1 MALRTRWV
9 PVILVAAAIF
19 LIALNAWS
27 QSSETPPVEATPET
41 ALGPIPVGDLP
52 IKGAE
57 TTSLITDTRHRLRAD
72 SSLLAIRGLIPS
84 GEQRIA
90 ALDARTKGVLPA
102 SPTLRQ
108 LRNLRS
114 DWQRLREQFKQ
125 WRGPIGN
132 RIAEIGKEIDNLVRL
147 METWQITA
155 GRAAKERLPGEVIA
169 DINRTLSD
177 LEDTGNMLYGHRNDL
192 LMLEYEV
199 TDLVARCEIGMFAT
213 STEAERLRAK
223 LLVTDAAPLWSRDA
237 VSEADAQFGLKVR
250 SIVGDYYQSL
260 AYYVNA
266 ELPRVVGHIVFY
278 VVALLCIAL
287 LGRYARARSDHDE
300 AMAGSVIVL
309 GHPAAA
315 AIVVSVLASLLFHP
329 KRPESFVLVRNL
341 LLLIPLLAI
350 IPHLL
355 PRRFKPAV
363 HALAVIYVADFV
375 FVLLPQHSFTGRILK
390 LGIRLAIIVTAF
402 WLLRSMFGPS
412 RRAAGG
418 RRHRLAALVLAVT
431 ICIIAVSTV
440 ADLGGNV
447 GLADVLFEGTIES
460 IYLGL
465 LTWLAVVVLSALVIV
480 MLKTGVASRTNLV
493 RRYGE
498 SLRLGILRAIK
509 TAGFFIWL
517 LVALDSFKALEPTYE
532 AVKEALASTLKV
544 GSLEIATG
552 DIVLFLVIVW
562 LSLLISRIIGAVLR
576 EEVYPRVGLPRGIP
590 MAVSKLTQFVIV
602 LVGFFVAMGAAGI
615 DLSRFTLLAGALGVG
630 IGFGLQN
637 VVNNLVSGV
646 FIVLERPVK
655 VGDKV
660 RIGQNEGEIKR
671 VGLRATVIRTWEGAE
686 VMVPNSHLILDEVTN
701 WTLSDQQRRIE
712 IRVGVAYGS
721 DTDKVSE
728 VLLTAAK
735 DHKDVLEH
743 PEPYVLFKNFG
754 DSSLNFSLRAW
765 IGHFGDFLR
774 VRSELHA
781 AVNKALAEA
790 GITIPFPQRDIH
802 LPPGGERP
810 RPSSRDKED

>member
-1 MALRTRWV
+1 MALRTRWI
-9 PVILVAAAIF
+9 PVIVVAAAM
-19 LIALNAWS
+19 LITAPDAGS
-27 QSSETPPVEATPET
+27 QSSETPPAEATPET
-41 ALGPIPVGDLP
+41 ALSPIPVGDLP
-52 IKGAE
+52 IRGAE
-57 TTSLITDTRHRLRAD
+57 TTRLITDTRRRLQAD
-72 SSLLAIRGLIPS
+72 SSLLAIGDLIPS
-84 GEQRIA
+84 GEQSIA
-90 ALDARTKGVLPA
+90 VLDARTKEVLPA
-102 SPTLRQ
+102 SPTIRQ
-108 LRNLRS
+108 LRNLKI
-114 DWQRLREQFKQ
+114 DWQRLGDQFKQ
-125 WRGPIGN
+125 WRRPIGN
-132 RIAEIGKEIDNLVRL
+132 RIAEIGDEIDNLIGL
-147 METWQITA
+147 IETWQITA
-155 GRAAKERLPGEVIA
+155 GRAAQERLPGEVIA
-169 DINRTLSD
+169 EINRTLSD
-177 LEDTGNMLYGHRNDL
+177 LEDTGNMLYSHRNDL
-192 LMLEYEV
+192 LMLEYEI
-199 TDLVARCEIGMFAT
+199 THLVARCEINMFVA
-213 STEAERLRAK
+213 STEAERMRAK
-223 LLVTDAAPLWSRDA
+223 LLITDAAPLWSRDA

-266 ELPRVVGHIVFY
+266 ELPRVVGHIAFY
-278 VVALLCIAL
+278 VVALLCTAL
-287 LGRYARARSDHDE
+287 LGRYARARADDDD

-315 AIVVSVLASLLFHP
+315 AIVVSVLVSWLFHP
-329 KRPESFVLVRNL
+329 QRPESFVLVRNL

-363 HALAVIYVADFV
+363 YALAVIYFADFV

-402 WLLRSMFGPS
+402 WLLRSMFSPS
-412 RRAAGG
+412 HGAAEG
-418 RRHRLAALVLAVT
+418 RRHRLAGLVLAMA
-431 ICIIAVSTV
+431 ICIIAVSTL

-447 GLADVLFEGTIES
+447 GLADLLFEGTIES

-465 LTWLAVVVLSALVIV
+465 LTWLAVVVLCALVIV
-480 MLKTGVASRTNLV
+480 ILSTGVASRANLV

-498 SLRLGILRAIK
+498 ALRIGVLRAIK
-509 TAGFFIWL
+509 IAGFFLWL
-517 LVALDSFKALEPTYE
+517 VVTLDGFKALEPTYE
-532 AVKEALASTLKV
+532 AISEALASTLRV

-552 DIVLFLVIVW
+552 DIVLFLVIIW
-562 LSLLISRIIGAVLR
+562 LSFLISRILGAVLR
-576 EEVYPRVGLPRGIP
+576 EEVYPRAGLPRGIP
-590 MAVSKLTQFVIV
+590 MAVSKLTQFAIV

-646 FIVLERPVK
+646 FIVLERPIK

-671 VGLRATVIRTWEGAE
+671 VGLRATVIRTWDGAE
-686 VMVPNSHLILDEVTN
+686 VMVPNSQIILDEVTN

-712 IRVGVAYGS
+712 IKVGVAYGS

-728 VLLTAAK
+728 VLLKAAR

-743 PEPYVLFKNFG
+743 PEPYVLFKDFG

-765 IGHFGDFLR
+765 IGRFRDFLR

-802 LPPGGERP
+802 LPAGGERP
-810 RPSSRDKED
+810 RPSSRDKEE